1 MSCRRQD
8 RRLRLSCRRC
18 LSDEL
23 TVVHADSA
31 TYPPW
36 GAQPS
41 AGVTRRTL
49 SVRHLRE
56 RDSMSGP
63 AASATKPP
71 PGPTPAV
78 LWQAD
83 RTRVSWRP
91 GHAPTERVFPRSDRA
106 SASGSALYRGPEP
119 SRACSSV
126 DRASASEAEGRRSES
141 CRARHCNLFGQRDER
156 DWRGRWG
163 LFRSGATPR
172 EPGARPGLTAA
183 AWTHKLTDDRQR
195 PPSPE
200 PVTGSRKS
208 AGAASARQPPEHEER
223 QVVCWLG
230 IALEPEHGLDYRT
243 ARFHGGRVM
252 GIAGQ
257 APEPLRPEPRTV
269 R

>member
-1 MSCRRQD
+1 MAWSTSAFAGVWNSRVGPPGQAPTHPWSSCTTDRARRSWRCRGAGHRLRAARRDRPSGHWPDGRHAGMPGTSCRAD
-8 RRLRLSCRRC
+8 RAR
-18 LSDEL
+18 
-23 TVVHADSA
+23 
-31 TYPPW
+31 
-36 GAQPS
+36 
-41 AGVTRRTL
+41 
-49 SVRHLRE
+49 
-56 RDSMSGP
+56 
-63 AASATKPP
+63 
-71 PGPTPAV
+71 PAV
-78 LWQAD
+78 LAHSGAATPVCCTARCD
-83 RTRVSWRP
+83 DCGST
-91 GHAPTERVFPRSDRA
+91 AERGWCSDHPSGWSERRKPCRA
-106 SASGSALYRGPEP
+106 SRPTPPLCGVGYDAGDARMH
-119 SRACSSV
+119 A
-126 DRASASEAEGRRSES
+126 RR
-141 CRARHCNLFGQRDER
+141 HRDER

-172 EPGARPGLTAA
+172 EPGARPGLAAA